1 MIISPA
7 RRLQQ
12 VEEYYFAR
20 KLRQIRQM
28 NEEGKDVI
36 NLGIGS
42 PDLAPSEQSIATLAQ
57 VAQQENAHG
66 YQPYRGLPELRQAIA
81 AWSQQTFGIT
91 LDAEQGVLPL
101 MGSKEGI
108 THISLAFLNP
118 GDEVLVPSLGYPAY
132 SSVVRMAEAE
142 VKNYPLVPGSW
153 LPDFEKMEQLNTEK
167 VKLLWCNYP
176 HMPTGTAAT
185 AEIFERL
192 IAFGRERNILI
203 CHDNPYALVLNQDK
217 PLSILSISGAKE
229 VAIELHSLS
238 KSHNMAGWRVGWI
251 AGAADYLNEIIKI
264 KSNVDSG
271 MFKAVQLAA
280 VQALRN
286 SEEWHQQRN
295 KEYRKRQAITF
306 ELAKMLECRADTGQQ
321 GMFVW
326 AQIPER
332 EESAESFSERILQQH
347 HVFITPGHIFGSQGN
362 RYLRFSLCVSQPR
375 LQEAVERIA
384 SHQ

>member
-42 PDLAPSEQSIATLAQ
+42 PDLSPSTESITTLSE
-57 VAQQENAHG
+57 VAQQANAHG
-66 YQPYRGLPELRQAIA
+66 YQPYRGLPDLRQAITV
-81 AWSQQTFGIT
+81 WSNQTFGIT
-91 LDAEQGVLPL
+91 LDAEQEVMPL

-108 THISLAFLNP
+108 THVSLAFLNP
-118 GDEVLVPSLGYPAY
+118 GDEVMVPSLGYPAY
-132 SSVVRMAEAE
+132 SSVARMAEAE
-142 VKNYPLVPGSW
+142 VRNYPLVPGSW
-153 LPDFEKMEQLNTEK
+153 LPDFEKMAQLNTDK

-185 AEIFERL
+185 AEVFKKL
-192 IAFGRERNILI
+192 VAFGRERNILI
-203 CHDNPYALVLNQDK
+203 CHDNPYALVLNRDK
-217 PLSILSISGAKE
+217 PLSILSVPGAKE

-251 AGAADYLNEIIKI
+251 AGGGDYLNEIIKI

-280 VQALRN
+280 VRALQN

-295 KEYRKRQAITF
+295 EEYQKRQAITF
-306 ELAKMLECRADTGQQ
+306 KLAKTLDCQTDPEQQ
-321 GMFVW
+321 GMFIW

-332 EESAESFSERILQQH
+332 ERSAESFSERVLQNH
-347 HVFITPGHIFGSQGN
+347 RVFITPGHIFGSEGN

-375 LQEAVERIA
+375 LQEAAERIS
-384 SHQ
+384 SH

>member
-1 MIISPA
+1 MIITPA

-20 KLRQIRQM
+20 KLRQIQQM

-42 PDLAPSEQSIATLAQ
+42 PDLAPSAESIATLAE
-57 VAQQENAHG
+57 VAQQQNAHG

-81 AWSQQTFGIT
+81 AWSQKTFGIT
-91 LDAEQGVLPL
+91 LNAEQEVLPL

-108 THISLAFLNP
+108 THVSLAFLNP

-132 SSVVRMAEAE
+132 SSVARMAEAE
-142 VKNYPLVPGSW
+142 VKNYSLVPGSW
-153 LPDFEKMEQLNTEK
+153 LPDFEKMEQLNTDK

-176 HMPTGTAAT
+176 HMPTGTPANS
-185 AEIFERL
+185 EVFERL
-192 IAFGRERNILI
+192 IAFGQERNILI
-203 CHDNPYALVLNQDK
+203 CHDNPYALVLNRES
-217 PLSILSISGAKE
+217 PLSILSVPDAKE

-306 ELAKMLECRADTGQQ
+306 ELAKMLECQADTEQQ

-326 AQIPER
+326 AQIPEH
-332 EESAESFSERILQQH
+332 EGSAESFSERVLRQYQ
-347 HVFITPGHIFGSQGN
+347 VFITPGHIFGSEGN
-362 RYLRFSLCVSQPR
+362 RYLRFSLCVSQSR
-375 LQEAVERIA
+375 LQEAAERIS
-384 SHQ
+384 SH

>member
-1 MIISPA
+1 MIITPA

-20 KLRQIRQM
+20 KLRQIQQM
-28 NEEGKDVI
+28 NEEGKDVV

-42 PDLAPSEQSIATLAQ
+42 PDLAPSAESIATLAE
-57 VAQQENAHG
+57 VAQLENAHG
-66 YQPYRGLPELRQAIA
+66 YQPYRGLSELRQAIV
-81 AWSQQTFGIT
+81 AWSQQTFEIT
-91 LDAEQGVLPL
+91 LDADQEVLPL

-132 SSVVRMAEAE
+132 SSVARMAEAE
-142 VKNYPLVPGSW
+142 IKTYPLVPGTW
-153 LPDFEKMEQLNTEK
+153 LPDFEKMAQLNTEK

-176 HMPTGTAAT
+176 YMPTGTAAT
-185 AEIFERL
+185 IEVFERL

-203 CHDNPYALVLNQDK
+203 CHDNPYALVLNRDK
-217 PLSILSISGAKE
+217 PLSILSVAGAKE

-238 KSHNMAGWRVGWI
+238 KSHNMAGWRVGWV
-251 AGAADYLNEIIKI
+251 AGGADYLNEIIKI

-280 VQALRN
+280 AQALRN

-295 KEYRKRQAITF
+295 EEYRKRQAIIF
-306 ELAKMLECRADTGQQ
+306 ELAKILGCQADTDQQ

-326 AQIPER
+326 AQIPEH
-332 EESAESFSERILQQH
+332 EDSAESFSERILQQH
-347 HVFITPGHIFGSQGN
+347 QVFITPGHIFGSQGN

-375 LQEAVERIA
+375 LQEAAERV
-384 SHQ
+384 SSQ

>member
-28 NEEGKDVI
+28 NEEGKDVT

-167 VKLLWCNYP
+167 VKLL
-176 HMPTGTAAT
+176 
-185 AEIFERL
+185 
-192 IAFGRERNILI
+192 
-203 CHDNPYALVLNQDK
+203 
-217 PLSILSISGAKE
+217 
-229 VAIELHSLS
+229 
-238 KSHNMAGWRVGWI
+238 
-251 AGAADYLNEIIKI
+251 
-264 KSNVDSG
+264 
-271 MFKAVQLAA
+271 
-280 VQALRN
+280 
-286 SEEWHQQRN
+286 
-295 KEYRKRQAITF
+295 
-306 ELAKMLECRADTGQQ
+306 
-321 GMFVW
+321 
-326 AQIPER
+326 
-332 EESAESFSERILQQH
+332 
-347 HVFITPGHIFGSQGN
+347 
-362 RYLRFSLCVSQPR
+362 
-375 LQEAVERIA
+375 
-384 SHQ
+384 